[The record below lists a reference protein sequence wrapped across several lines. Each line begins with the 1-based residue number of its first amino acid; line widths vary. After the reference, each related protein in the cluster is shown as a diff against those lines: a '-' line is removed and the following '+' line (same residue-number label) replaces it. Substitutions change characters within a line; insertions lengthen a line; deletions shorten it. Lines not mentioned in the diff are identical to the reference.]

1 MTAVRFLARVWALS
15 GMMALALALAGC
27 ASSSQAGNASQD
39 PQSTIGDGSGILE
52 DEAAED
58 DNDPLESVNR
68 AVFEFNDAADR
79 FVLRPLAVAYR
90 DVVPDPAQR
99 GIHNALDNLRGP
111 IMFAN
116 DLLQGDIDG
125 AGVTLTRFVVNSTVG
140 VLGLFDVADDWGLP
154 RHDQDFGLTFA
165 SWGIGNGPYL
175 VLPILGPSNPRDGTG
190 LLAEFFTDP
199 FSIIAS
205 NSDADYLNYIRYG
218 LTTLDQRSRVID
230 DLDTVRNTSL
240 DYYAAIR
247 SLYEQ
252 HRGQQIEENAARR
265 HRRSSGGGT
274 TTPGAVGTP
283 SGVPSSETGPIAPAR

>member
-1 MTAVRFLARVWALS
+1 MLGGIVAV
-15 GMMALALALAGC
+15 ALALAGC
-27 ASSSQAGNASQD
+27 ASSRNDNAPQD
-39 PQSTIGDGSGILE
+39 AQSASDTGGSDILGADVGE
-52 DEAAED
+52 G

-68 AVFEFNDAADR
+68 AVFAFNDVADQY
-79 FVLRPLAVAYR
+79 VLRPLAVAYR

-116 DLLQGDIDG
+116 DLLQGDLDG
-125 AGVTLTRFVVNSTVG
+125 AGVTLTRFLVNSTVG
-140 VLGLFDVADDWGLP
+140 IAGLFDVADDWGLH

-165 SWGIGNGPYL
+165 SWGVGDGPYL

-190 LLAEFFTDP
+190 LLVEFFTDP
-199 FSIIAS
+199 FGIIAS
-205 NSDADYLNYIRYG
+205 DNDADYLNYIRYG

-247 SLYEQ
+247 SLYQQ
-252 HRGQQIEENAARR
+252 HRAQQIDQNSARR
-265 HRRSSGGGT
+265 HRAPSSDSGST
-274 TTPGAVGTP
+274 APGAVGTP
-283 SGVPSSETGPIAPAR
+283 SGVPSTETGTGRPQ

>member
-1 MTAVRFLARVWALS
+1 MLS
-15 GMMALALALAGC
+15 GVVAVALALAGC
-27 ASSSQAGNASQD
+27 ASSRTGNAPQD
-39 PQSTIGDGSGILE
+39 TQSAADSGSDILGADGGE
-52 DEAAED
+52 G

-68 AVFEFNDAADR
+68 AVFAFNDVADQY
-79 FVLRPLAVAYR
+79 VLRPLAVAYR

-111 IMFAN
+111 IVFAN
-116 DLLQGDIDG
+116 DLLQGDLDG
-125 AGVTLTRFVVNSTVG
+125 AGVTLTRFLVNSTVG
-140 VLGLFDVADDWGLP
+140 IAGLFDVADDWGMH

-165 SWGIGNGPYL
+165 SWGVGGGPYL

-190 LLAEFFTDP
+190 LLVEFFTDP
-199 FSIIAS
+199 FGIIAS
-205 NSDADYLNYIRYG
+205 DNDADYLNYIRYG

-252 HRGQQIEENAARR
+252 HRAQQINENTTRR
-265 HRRSSGGGT
+265 HRASSGTGGGST
-274 TTPGAVGTP
+274 APGAVGTP
-283 SGVPSSETGPIAPAR
+283 SGVPSSGVGTVAPAQ